1 MFYDTFAQLCYENR
15 TTPNAVCLE
24 LGLSNSTA
32 TYWKKSGKA
41 PKRETLEKLA
51 ERFGVTVDYLIGRE
65 KATDTNVDRKPTVFI
80 SYNSKDDAALIAEI
94 LSQLSE
100 SQLKQVHDYAL
111 FLANQTKSEKGE

>member
-1 MFYDTFAQLCYENR
+1 MFYEIFEALCKQNGISPFACCKEI
-15 TTPNAVCLE
+15 
-24 LGLSNSTA
+24 GLSGGSA
-32 TYWKKSGKA
+32 AYWKKSGKT

-111 FLANQTKSEKGE
+111 FLANQTKSEKDE